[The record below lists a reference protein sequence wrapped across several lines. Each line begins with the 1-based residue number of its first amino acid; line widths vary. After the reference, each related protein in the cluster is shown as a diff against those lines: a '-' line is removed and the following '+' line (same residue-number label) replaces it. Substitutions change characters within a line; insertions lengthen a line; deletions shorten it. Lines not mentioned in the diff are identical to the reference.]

1 MFLYHFSAA
10 KGLIDDYEPGNLSDP
25 ENHRVVQGL
34 GNQTKSNLISEF
46 KRMRREKRDQIFSPP
61 TFVELQR
68 KRDNLQVFPP
78 KRNRVKV

>member
-10 KGLIDDYEPGNLSDP
+10 KCLIDDYEPSNLSDP

-34 GNQTKSNLISEF
+34 GTQTKSKLISEF
-46 KRMRREKRDQIFSPP
+46 ERMRRKKRYEILRHQS
-61 TFVELQR
+61 FVELR
-68 KRDNLQVFPP
+68 YNLQVFPP

>member
-10 KGLIDDYEPGNLSDP
+10 KGLIDDYKPSNLSEP

-34 GNQTKSNLISEF
+34 GTQTKSKLISDFE
-46 KRMRREKRDQIFSPP
+46 RMRRKKRDEILRPQS
-61 TFVELQR
+61 FVEF
-68 KRDNLQVFPP
+68 RDNLQVFPP

>member
-1 MFLYHFSAA
+1 MFLYCFSAA

-34 GNQTKSNLISEF
+34 GTQTKSKLISEF
-46 KRMRREKRDQIFSPP
+46 ERMRRKKRDEILRPQS
-61 TFVELQR
+61 FVEL
-68 KRDNLQVFPP
+68 RDNLQVFPP

>member
-34 GNQTKSNLISEF
+34 GTQTKSKLISEF
-46 KRMRREKRDQIFSPP
+46 ERMRRKKRDGILRPQS
-61 TFVELQR
+61 FVEL
-68 KRDNLQVFPP
+68 RDNLQVFPP

>member
-10 KGLIDDYEPGNLSDP
+10 KALIDDYEPSNLSDP

-34 GNQTKSNLISEF
+34 GTQKSKLISKFE
-46 KRMRREKRDQIFSPP
+46 RMRREKSDEILRPQS
-61 TFVELQR
+61 FVEL
-68 KRDNLQVFPP
+68 RDNLQVFPP

>member
-10 KGLIDDYEPGNLSDP
+10 KGLIDDYALGNLSDP

-34 GNQTKSNLISEF
+34 GNQTKSKLISEF
-46 KRMRREKRDQIFSPP
+46 KRMRRKKRDQIFSPP

>member
-10 KGLIDDYEPGNLSDP
+10 KGLIDDYKPSNLSEP

-34 GNQTKSNLISEF
+34 GTQTKSKLISDFE
-46 KRMRREKRDQIFSPP
+46 RMRRKKRDEILRPQS
-61 TFVELQR
+61 FVELW
-68 KRDNLQVFPP
+68 DNLQVFPP

>member
-34 GNQTKSNLISEF
+34 GTQTKSKLISVA
-46 KRMRREKRDQIFSPP
+46 KKRDEILRPFNLLLSCG
-61 TFVELQR
+61 
-68 KRDNLQVFPP
+68 RDNLQEIG
-78 KRNRVKV
+78 

>member
-34 GNQTKSNLISEF
+34 GTQTKSKLISEF
-46 KRMRREKRDQIFSPP
+46 ERMRRKKKEMKY
-61 TFVELQR
+61 
-68 KRDNLQVFPP
+68 
-78 KRNRVKV
+78 

>member
-34 GNQTKSNLISEF
+34 GNQTKSKLISEF
-46 KRMRREKRDQIFSPP
+46 KRMRREKRDEIFSPP
-61 TFVELQR
+61 TFVEL
-68 KRDNLQVFPP
+68 RDNLQVFPP

>member
-34 GNQTKSNLISEF
+34 GTQTKSKLISEF
-46 KRMRREKRDQIFSPP
+46 ERMRRKKRDEILRPQS
-61 TFVELQR
+61 FVEL
-68 KRDNLQVFPP
+68 RDNLQVFPP